1 MKKIIGIISILLT
14 MAFVGCSN
22 TSTVE
27 PKQKSNLT
35 VGMIKSKVIKGQT
48 TQNEI
53 LKIFGAP
60 NMVTKNKNN
69 DEVWSYNKM
78 SVDAAEQQKH
88 ASLFIIGKSSA
99 TESRTTSSF
108 DWIITFDENDVVKD
122 YSLVSSSY

>member
-1 MKKIIGIISILLT
+1 MKKIIGFMTILLALSFT
-14 MAFVGCSN
+14 GCSN
-22 TSTVE
+22 NTTVE

-48 TQNEI
+48 TQDEI
-53 LKIFGAP
+53 MRIFGAP
-60 NMVTKNKNN
+60 NMVTKNRDN

-78 SVDAAEQQKH
+78 SVDAAEQKKH

-122 YSLVSSSY
+122 YSLISSSY

>member
-1 MKKIIGIISILLT
+1 MKKIMGIILML
-14 MAFVGCSN
+14 AFVGCSS
-22 TSTVE
+22 TSVV

-48 TQNEI
+48 NQDEI
-53 LKIFGAP
+53 MRIFGTP

-78 SVDAAEQQKH
+78 SVDKSERE
-88 ASLFIIGKSSA
+88 SYGNLLIIGKSSA
-99 TESRTTSSF
+99 VDSKTTSSF

-122 YSLVSSSY
+122 YSLISSSY